1 MILLEALFGRNTG
14 RFAFV
19 NRLGELERAIMDVL
33 WDAVTPMTVR
43 EVSVRLTERN
53 LAHTT
58 VMTVLDRLAK
68 KGFAM
73 RQRDGRA
80 WRYCPAATREADVAE
95 LMLTALDQTGDRT
108 AALARFARSVSGIE
122 AEVLRDALDAFEGDG
137 GADEGSG

>member
-80 WRYCPAATREADVAE
+80 WRYCPAATREAYVAE

-108 AALARFARSVSGIE
+108 AALARFARSVSDVE
-122 AEVLRDALDAFEGDG
+122 ADVLRDALEQTGEEHEGTG
-137 GADEGSG
+137 